1 MTWKKTR
8 KTNRSLLTLFPY
20 LDHMAKTPNQKWE
33 EEITSYRKK
42 CQRILL
48 VSSSIRYVG
57 LINEYG
63 RTLTGI
69 IKQGTQPLLK
79 PGQVRNEFFLIST
92 MLSMRNNNYSSI
104 GDMDYAIF
112 KHKKVTLLVF
122 SKKEGVYYISVDQ
135 NVTFGS
141 LSEIIKKIKK
151 LI

>member
-1 MTWKKTR
+1 MT
-8 KTNRSLLTLFPY
+8 
-20 LDHMAKTPNQKWE
+20 MAKTPNQKWE
-33 EEITSYRKK
+33 EKIATYRKK

-79 PGQVRNEFFLIST
+79 PGQVRNEFFLISS
-92 MLSMRNNNYSSI
+92 MLSMRSDNYSPI

-112 KHKKVTLLVF
+112 KHEKVTLLVF
-122 SKKEGVYYISVDQ
+122 SRKEGTYYISVDQ
-135 NVTFGS
+135 NITFDS
-141 LSEIIKKIKK
+141 LSGIIGKIKKI
-151 LI
+151 I

>member
-1 MTWKKTR
+1 MT
-8 KTNRSLLTLFPY
+8 
-20 LDHMAKTPNQKWE
+20 KTPNQKWVD
-33 EEITSYRKK
+33 EISAYRKK

-69 IKQGTQPLLK
+69 IKQGTKPLLK

-92 MLSMRNNNYSSI
+92 MLSMRSSNYSAI

-112 KHKKVTLLVF
+112 KHQKITLLTF
-122 SKKEGVYYISVDQ
+122 RRKEGTYYISIDQ
-135 NVTFGS
+135 DITFDS
-141 LSEIIKKIKK
+141 LSEIIGKIKK

>member
-1 MTWKKTR
+1 MT
-8 KTNRSLLTLFPY
+8 
-20 LDHMAKTPNQKWE
+20 KTPNQKWSD
-33 EEITSYRKK
+33 EIVAYRKK

-48 VSSSIRYVG
+48 ISSSIRYVG

-69 IKQGTQPLLK
+69 IKQGTNPLLK

-92 MLSMRNNNYSSI
+92 ILSMRSSNYSAI

-112 KHKKVTLLVF
+112 KHKKITLLAF
-122 SKKEGVYYISVDQ
+122 RRKEGTYYISLDQ
-135 NVTFGS
+135 NVTFDS
-141 LSEIIKKIKK
+141 LSEMIGKIKK

>member
-1 MTWKKTR
+1 MT
-8 KTNRSLLTLFPY
+8 
-20 LDHMAKTPNQKWE
+20 KTPNQKWV
-33 EEITSYRKK
+33 EEISAYRKK

-48 VSSSIRYVG
+48 ISSSIRYVG

-69 IKQGTQPLLK
+69 IKQGTNPLLK

-92 MLSMRNNNYSSI
+92 MLSMRSSNYSAI

-112 KHKKVTLLVF
+112 KHKKITLLAF
-122 SKKEGVYYISVDQ
+122 RRKEGTYYISLDQ
-135 NVTFGS
+135 NVTFDS
-141 LSEIIKKIKK
+141 LSEIIGKIKK